1 MSEVFQSEVT
11 VTFSSTV
18 KPKQHCRAE
27 LGSTVPVWATDAER
41 WWLQEKK
48 KKEKSQPLS
57 DCGGIEATSKWQRGG
72 AGGGRAPT
80 SVHLSF
86 ICLISSDALPSRKGG
101 TLGSHSISPPGFL
114 TILWYWRRVI
124 LKDLLSH
131 SQLYL
136 EVGGSLGD
144 PLGGKHP
151 GGVLFLPSVCTSSA
165 SSFSLFCHDAGCSVV
180 AIEAARK
187 QNPPVNHP
195 WDVNLFM
202 GPYRQEIRG
211 RLSCDLTGCLSRRA
225 EVGTQWL
232 DLAECLTRDSQGVI
246 KCSLTLCW

>member
-1 MSEVFQSEVT
+1 MFRTEVT

-18 KPKQHCRAE
+18 KPKQHCRAK

-41 WWLQEKK
+41 WWLQEEKK
-48 KKEKSQPLS
+48 KQLLS
-57 DCGGIEATSKWQRGG
+57 DWGGIEATSKWQRGG

-114 TILWYWRRVI
+114 TIHWYWRRVI

-144 PLGGKHP
+144 PLGEAPRRCVVSPEQRTPEWLHLVHEFLLAVLKRRTMFSRCDR
-151 GGVLFLPSVCTSSA
+151 GGVETESS
-165 SSFSLFCHDAGCSVV
+165 S
-180 AIEAARK
+180 
-187 QNPPVNHP
+187 
-195 WDVNLFM
+195 
-202 GPYRQEIRG
+202 
-211 RLSCDLTGCLSRRA
+211 
-225 EVGTQWL
+225 
-232 DLAECLTRDSQGVI
+232 
-246 KCSLTLCW
+246 